1 MLLIYPPVAKPGEPP
16 TGIAQLAGTL
26 KAHGKQCVVL
36 DANIEGFH
44 YLIERTRTPED
55 TWSKR
60 AERHLNKNRDALQ
73 DLSLF
78 SNQDR
83 YQRVVRD
90 LNRVVEQ
97 SALQPELTL
106 SLVNYQ
112 DQKNSPLRSS
122 DLRAAA
128 AAYEQNIYFP
138 YFKQRLEQLFAQ
150 QPFTHVG
157 FSLTYL
163 SQANTTFAM
172 IGFVRATFP
181 DVTIIVGGGLV
192 TSWLSQP
199 GWKNPFADLVDHWI
213 TGRGEMPLLKLLNT
227 EHTTASPPDYTDLP
241 LADYLS
247 PGTIIPYAASS
258 GCYWNKCS
266 FCPEVAEGN
275 QYHHMPHNQIAADLH
290 YLQQQHSPVLFHFL
304 DNALSPA
311 LLKILIAQP
320 TGIPWYG
327 FARVA
332 PYLADPEYCKQL
344 RQSGCV
350 MLKLGL
356 ESGNQQVL
364 NTMRKGITLEMVSQ
378 TLRCL
383 EQAGIA
389 TYVYLLFGTPSESLQ
404 EARETLKFTAQHHSA
419 ITFLNLAIFNM
430 PIFGLDAQAVKVDD
444 FYEGDLSLYCNFRHP
459 RGWNR
464 KDIRSF
470 LDKEFK
476 RHPDIAPIVHRD
488 PPFFSSN
495 HAPFF
500 HPSFHQ
506 PTSCSSTGK
515 LSAK

>member
-26 KAHGKQCVVL
+26 KAHGKRCVVL
-36 DANIEGFH
+36 NANIEGLH
-44 YLIERTRTPED
+44 YLTACNRTPED

-60 AERHLNKNRDALQ
+60 AERNCKNNINALH

-97 SALQPELTL
+97 SAPQKELSL

-112 DQKNSPLRSS
+112 DQMISPLRSS
-122 DLRAAA
+122 DLRTAAA
-128 AAYEQNIYFP
+128 TYEQNIYFP
-138 YFKQRLEQLFAQ
+138 YFQQRLKQLFAEH
-150 QPFTHVG
+150 PFTHVG

-172 IGFVRATFP
+172 IGFMRAFFP
-181 DVTIIVGGGLV
+181 NVTIIIGGGLI

-199 GWKNPFADLVDHWI
+199 GWQNPFADLVDHWV
-213 TGRGEMPLLKLLNT
+213 TGRGEIPLLKLLNA
-227 EHTTASPPDYTDLP
+227 EYTTTSPPDYTDLP
-241 LADYLS
+241 LANYLS

-275 QYHHMPHNQIAADLH
+275 HYHHMAPSQVASDLQ
-290 YLQQQHSPVLFHFL
+290 YLKQQHNPVLFHFL
-304 DNALSPA
+304 DNALSPT
-311 LLKILIAQP
+311 LLKVLIDQP
-320 TGIPWYG
+320 TGVPWYG

-332 PYLADPEYCKQL
+332 PYLADPEYCKKL

-364 NTMRKGITLEMVSQ
+364 NTMHKGITLEMVSK
-378 TLRCL
+378 TLRSL

-389 TYVYLLFGTPSESLQ
+389 TYVYLLFGTPSESLP
-404 EARETLKFTAQHHSA
+404 EARDTLTFTAQHHSA

-430 PIFGLDAQAVKVDD
+430 PLFGLDAQSEKIDD

-459 RGWNR
+459 KGWNR
-464 KDIRSF
+464 KDIRSY

-500 HPSFHQ
+500 HPSFHHPSRQ
-506 PTSCSSTGK
+506 
-515 LSAK
+515 